1 MAKQNSNELYQV
13 VIDKLE
19 NLKVE
24 LFENSKNIESIRLI
38 SASLDNLLIKL
49 IKTNGLQD
57 DVEEELRLL
66 INHLNAIVYNRKIN
80 KIQYLRISIKYLI
93 LKAKQ
98 HIQ

>member
-1 MAKQNSNELYQV
+1 MAKQNSIELYQV